1 MAKRAEAEH
10 PMLRIQ
16 TPGQPTRLEDLLR
29 DRYIVGRGDP
39 KQNIAVDFRIDGDEA
54 VSRQHFVIQRDDGAY
69 AVENLSSNGTL
80 VNGKLVEDPR
90 PLQPEDTISIGES
103 TTLVFLKLSASER
116 TREFAA
122 LTSSADKKEKAAGTP
137 SKSFMQRP
145 LVWAMLGFYVVIA
158 VLLVGALGRKKS
170 EAKDPGPGPYFA
182 WVRTKPLSP
191 PEELKGGRRE
201 IAESMWEDDLRRHGG
216 PFTGKGG
223 HDYRLLMEARKVLE
237 VLGYTSVADA
247 LVSEEVVAQT
257 LVRVL
262 GELEDRVS
270 TYYKEAKQSWKSGQ
284 RTRAYDFCMKII
296 SAVPDRDAPIRR
308 YAEQFAQH
316 LSR

>member
-10 PMLRIQ
+10 SMLRIQ
-16 TPGQPTRLEDLLR
+16 TPGQSPRLEDLLR
-29 DRYIVGRGDP
+29 SRYVVGRGDP
-39 KQNIAVDFRIDGDEA
+39 KQQITVDFRIDGDEA
-54 VSRQHFVIQRDDGAY
+54 VSRQHFVIQRGEAGY
-69 AVENLSSNGTL
+69 SVENKSANGTL
-80 VNGKLVEDPR
+80 VNGKLVEDPL
-90 PLQPEDTISIGES
+90 PLQHQDTISIGES
-103 TTLVFLKLSASER
+103 TTLIFLTLSDAER

-122 LTSSADKKEKAAGTP
+122 LTSSAEKKEKADGTA

-145 LVWAMLGFYVVIA
+145 LVWAMMGFYVVIA
-158 VLLVGALGRKKS
+158 VLLIGALGKKKS
-170 EAKDPGPGPYFA
+170 EVKDPGPGPYFA

-201 IAESMWEDDLRRHGG
+201 IAERMWEDDLRQHGG

-262 GELEDRVS
+262 GEIEDRVS
-270 TYYKEAKQSWKSGQ
+270 TYYKEAKQSWQSGQ

-296 SAVPDRDAPIRR
+296 AAVPDREAPIRR
-308 YAEQFAQH
+308 YAERFAKH
-316 LSR
+316 LGS